1 MVNKP
6 RTLVTGGAKRLGSS
20 ICKTLAQH
28 GHHPVIHYRHS
39 HDEAKE
45 TAKQCR
51 AFGVEADIIEGDFST
66 TSGLKSF
73 LQEYTSRFPSTIHLI
88 NNVGNYPIGTTKE
101 TTVEIWEDL
110 FLVNLLAPIE
120 LIRQLTPSLIEQR
133 GCVVNL
139 GVSGLQTSRS
149 DNHTPAYTSL
159 KLALLSL
166 TKSWAKEFAAQGV
179 TVNMVSPGILDIT
192 VNPPDPSRL
201 PMGRMGT
208 CDEVARVVAFLL
220 EPASNYITGQN
231 IEVGGGVR
239 L

>member
-1 MVNKP
+1 M
-6 RTLVTGGAKRLGSS
+6 TGGALRLGSS
-20 ICKTLAQH
+20 ICKTLAQR

-39 HDEAKE
+39 LEQAEE
-45 TAKQCR
+45 TAAQCR

-66 TSGLKSF
+66 SSGLKSF
-73 LQEYTSRFPSTIHLI
+73 LEEYTHRFPSTIYLV
-88 NNVGNYPIGTTKE
+88 NNVGNYPLGSTLE
-101 TTVEIWEDL
+101 TSTDIWEDL

-120 LIRQLTPSLIEQR
+120 LIRQLTPSLIDNH
-133 GCVVNL
+133 GCVINL
-139 GVSGLQTSRS
+139 GVSGLQTSRA
-149 DNHTPAYTSL
+149 DTHTPAYTSL

-166 TKSWAKEFAAQGV
+166 TKSWAKELAAHGV

-220 EPASNYITGQN
+220 EPESNYITGQN
-231 IEVGGGVR
+231 IEVGGGIR